1 MESITEVP
9 PLREVVAHA
18 WFTMGYP
25 PSRSLVLVE
34 MTALGDGDAPGFV
47 ARIDLPP
54 PRYRRQA
61 AEVLA
66 IAARRNEVEAAL
78 VLVVLDPV
86 PSGRPLT
93 PHRMRR
99 LVRDLRSVLRR
110 AGVSV
115 LDVVLVD
122 AGRHRSLLCED
133 AACCPPEGQELGD
146 VSATRTAAAMV
157 LRGRALVEDESA
169 LVADVAPDPWPA
181 ELLRSQAPHDDG
193 DGDDLLAR
201 WQALVAARMAEDG
214 AVADPTPDQVAW
226 LVPAMRDR
234 NLRDALLVS
243 LLPGG
248 VRLARRFARGQ
259 ILGVPDLGAAEARRP
274 DPALFAAGR
283 ALLAAVARGAP
294 AGSRAEALAL
304 LAWMGWWQNDGVRAR
319 LLAAMALR
327 EHPGHRL
334 AGLVDTLLLHGVPP
348 AWLVAAGSAPE
359 PRPG

>member
-1 MESITEVP
+1 MESIAEIP

-34 MTALGDGDAPGFV
+34 MTHVDGGDVPGFV

-66 IAARRNEVEAAL
+66 TVARRNQVEAAL

-86 PSGRPLT
+86 PSVRPLA
-93 PHRMRR
+93 PGRMKG

-110 AGVSV
+110 ARVSV

-122 AGRHRSLLCED
+122 AGRSRSLLCD
-133 AACCPPEGQELGD
+133 DRTCCPVEGEELGD
-146 VSATRTAAAMV
+146 VAATRTAAAMV

-169 LVADVAPDPWPA
+169 LVADVTPDPWPPEA
-181 ELLRSQAPHDDG
+181 LPTDSSGG
-193 DGDDLLAR
+193 DPDETLAR
-201 WQALVAARMAEDG
+201 WQSLVAARIAAAGAAGDPSPAE
-214 AVADPTPDQVAW
+214 VAW
-226 LVPAMRDR
+226 LVPAMEDR

-248 VRLARRFARGQ
+248 VRIARRFARGQ
-259 ILGVPDLGAAEARRP
+259 VLGVPDLGAAEARRP
-274 DPALFAAGR
+274 DPALFEAGR
-283 ALLAAVARGAP
+283 TLLAAVARGAP
-294 AGSRAEALAL
+294 AGRRADALAL
-304 LAWMGWWQNDGVRAR
+304 LTWMSWWQNDAVRAR
-319 LLAAMALR
+319 LLAAMAMR
-327 EHPGHRL
+327 DHPGHRL

-348 AWLVAAGSAPE
+348 AWLVAAGTAPA
-359 PRPG
+359 PRPA